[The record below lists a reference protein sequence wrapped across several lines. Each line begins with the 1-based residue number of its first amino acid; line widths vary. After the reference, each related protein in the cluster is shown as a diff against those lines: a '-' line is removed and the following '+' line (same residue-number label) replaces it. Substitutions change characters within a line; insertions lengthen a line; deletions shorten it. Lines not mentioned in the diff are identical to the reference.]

1 MTLLAAM
8 GTGRFAT
15 SSPSKE
21 WVGKLCFRKRNCK
34 PAPLKMDYKVARIP
48 KGKSRFR
55 EIYIPTPTRKRRLRS
70 LIPFLEEVARN
81 QDKCGVNYA
90 FEKGKNCAL
99 NAFQHIGYR
108 YSLSFDLMDFFDSV
122 KLAHVEK
129 ILPRFVI
136 DECFVNGSPRQ
147 GFPTSPL
154 IATIAFYACDLKI
167 VGYLHSFKINAK
179 YTRYADDLVFSF
191 DEIKDAG
198 KLSTIVRQ
206 VVGEGGFRI
215 NEKKTRLQDSK
226 NGRIIINGIAID
238 SNGIF
243 ATRKTQKKI
252 RAALHQGNLQSA
264 AGLVEWAKCKLPS
277 LESGLNYG

>member
-1 MTLLAAM
+1 
-8 GTGRFAT
+8 
-15 SSPSKE
+15 
-21 WVGKLCFRKRNCK
+21 
-34 PAPLKMDYKVARIP
+34 MDYKVVRIP
-48 KGKSRFR
+48 KGKARFR
-55 EIYIPTPTRKRRLRS
+55 EIYIPTPTRKRHLRS
-70 LIPFLEEVARN
+70 LIPFLEEVVRN

-90 FEKGKNCAL
+90 FQKGKNCAL

-108 YSLSFDLMDFFDSV
+108 YSLSFDLMDFFDSI
-122 KLAHVEK
+122 KQSHVEK
-129 ILPRFVI
+129 LLPKFII

-167 VGYLHSFKINAK
+167 VDYLRSFKINAK
-179 YTRYADDLVFSF
+179 YTRYADDLVFGF

-198 KLSTIVRQ
+198 KLATIVRQ
-206 VVGEGGFRI
+206 VVEEGGYRI

-238 SNGIF
+238 SNGLF
-243 ATRKTQKKI
+243 ATRKTQRKI

-264 AGLVEWAKCKLPS
+264 AGLAEWAKCKLPNI
-277 LESGLNYG
+277 EGGVNYE